1 MDNGRWVLDGG
12 TPEQWLAEMDELLKD
27 VTMVITDEQKELAER
42 FIPNIQRY
50 IDEVEVDRLLD
61 ALKAKIDEVG
71 YGTDHQLNETG
82 KALKKLCEELDEQN

>member
-1 MDNGRWVLDGG
+1 MDNNRWVLDG
-12 TPEQWLAEMDELLKD
+12 PFEEQLAVLDELLKD

-42 FIPNIQRY
+42 FIPNIQWY

-61 ALKAKIDEVG
+61 VLKRKIDEVG
-71 YGTDHQLNETG
+71 YDANHQLNETG